1 MRYDDFWIIKSAF
14 KGKNEI
20 RLESALSKGRG
31 IESAL
36 KGKGDSVCKEKDYF
50 CEKLR
55 DFFEVVKL
63 YQTTCLLV
71 KFNDFWIGQIIMGD
85 PLWWRIQSFFKVIS
99 L

>member
-1 MRYDDFWIIKSAF
+1 
-14 KGKNEI
+14 
-20 RLESALSKGRG
+20 
-31 IESAL
+31 
-36 KGKGDSVCKEKDYF
+36 
-50 CEKLR
+50 
-55 DFFEVVKL
+55 VVKL